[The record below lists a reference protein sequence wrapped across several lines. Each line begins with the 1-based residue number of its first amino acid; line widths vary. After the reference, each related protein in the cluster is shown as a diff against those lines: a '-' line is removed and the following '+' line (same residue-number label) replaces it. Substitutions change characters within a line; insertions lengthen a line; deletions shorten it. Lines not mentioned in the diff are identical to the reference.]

1 MTHLHLLCDDGI
13 TGELW
18 VSALAAVGADV
29 GELQAAVDRAGLPA
43 RLEGCRVEAREVMAT
58 TVVIDVDPDAP
69 RLDSP
74 SALAAA
80 IDDAGLPERAHHRA
94 RRVAAALSAAEA
106 AVHGLAVDDVRFH
119 ELGRTRTIVQLVAGV
134 TALELLEV
142 ERVTTSPVA
151 VGGGTIE
158 IAHGRFPVPPPAVLE
173 LLRGFVVE
181 GGPRPGEL
189 TTPSGA
195 AVLAA
200 LATSAPAIPPLRLL
214 AAGRGA
220 LGHGAGTRL
229 LTAMLGTPAAETEEA
244 AAETE
249 AAAVHQHAAHGHD
262 AHGHDAHA
270 HGDHGHGDHG
280 HDEHGHGE
288 HGHGVHGHGDHGPPG
303 A

>member
-18 VSALAAVGADV
+18 VSALAAVGVDV
-29 GELQAAVDRAGLPA
+29 GELQEAVDRAGLPA
-43 RLEGCRVEAREVMAT
+43 QLESRRVEAREVMAT

-69 RLDSP
+69 RLESP

-80 IDDAGLPERAHHRA
+80 IDAAGLPERAHHRA
-94 RRVAAALSAAEA
+94 RRVAAALSHAEA
-106 AVHGLAVDDVRFH
+106 AVHGVAVDDVRFH

-134 TALELLEV
+134 TVFELLEV

-151 VGGGTIE
+151 LGGGTIE

-220 LGHGAGTRL
+220 LGHGPGTRL
-229 LTAMLGTPAAETEEA
+229 LTAMLGTPAPEAERTA
-244 AAETE
+244 SD
-249 AAAVHQHAAHGHD
+249 QHAAH
-262 AHGHDAHA
+262 AHGAHAHA
-270 HGDHGHGDHG
+270 HGAGGG
-280 HDEHGHGE
+280 R
-288 HGHGVHGHGDHGPPG
+288 PG